1 MYFPLYR
8 GEENGVSLVVVTG
21 PNPLPLALPIQK
33 VIANMDPNLAVSD
46 MLTMDQFLGKNT
58 LDASLEAMLV
68 VAFAVLSLLLAA
80 VGLFGVLSY
89 LVAQRQGEIGI
100 RLALGAPFLAPP

>member
-1 MYFPLYR
+1 
-8 GEENGVSLVVVTG
+8 
-21 PNPLPLALPIQK
+21 
-33 VIANMDPNLAVSD
+33 MDPNLAVSD